1 MGVQEI
7 IVFAVVLIAGI
18 FTAKKF
24 VRQFTPGDS
33 GKACAKCE
41 LNKAVTEK
49 NL

>member
-18 FTAKKF
+18 FTAKKI
-24 VRQFTPGDS
+24 VRQFTPGDG
-33 GKACAKCE
+33 GKTCSKCE
-41 LNKAVTEK
+41 LNKAVSEK

>member
-18 FTAKKF
+18 FTAAKF
-24 VRQFTPGDS
+24 VRQFTRGDAPEKC
-33 GKACAKCE
+33 GKCE
-41 LNKAVTEK
+41 LNKAVSEK

>member
-24 VRQFTPGDS
+24 VRQFTQDDGEEKC
-33 GKACAKCE
+33 GKCE
-41 LNKAVTEK
+41 LNKAMTEK

>member
-18 FTAKKF
+18 FAATKV
-24 VRQFTPGDS
+24 VRQFTPGDG
-33 GKACAKCE
+33 GKTCSKCE
-41 LNKAVTEK
+41 LNKAVSEK